1 MLELILPA
9 VVESEERFGE
19 APGEVSKDA
28 GSETPGFC

>member
-9 VVESEERFGE
+9 VIESEERF
-19 APGEVSKDA
+19 GEVSKDA